1 MHFQLFAEGAGFAHE
16 HAAALAQ
23 ETVPV
28 QASITLVPPP
38 PLGQWRCCQGGQHRH
53 ASREYGLSEPTFYS
67 WKSEFQDMSVSE
79 LQRLKH
85 LEDENR
91 CLKQLYAELSLE
103 HQVTKE
109 VLRKKQPSP
118 RPGAK

>member
-1 MHFQLFAEGAGFAHE
+1 MTISIRAVCIFSFLLKEQDLRTSTP
-16 HAAALAQ
+16 Q

-109 VLRKKQPSP
+109 VLRKK
-118 RPGAK
+118 

>member
-1 MHFQLFAEGAGFAHE
+1 
-16 HAAALAQ
+16 
-23 ETVPV
+23 
-28 QASITLVPPP
+28 
-38 PLGQWRCCQGGQHRH
+38 
-53 ASREYGLSEPTFYS
+53 
-67 WKSEFQDMSVSE
+67 MSVSE